1 MKHSLI
7 LALTAALTLVAA
19 DDPWQ
24 KVQELKSG
32 TELRIQKKGA
42 AQPVLAQMDEANE
55 ERIVVVVKNEQVA
68 IAKDQI
74 DRIDFRPKAGS
85 RIVKET
91 KTTTSAPGNPSPAE
105 QRIGGGPP
113 GPSGSSSSSLTFG
126 SKPDFETIYRRAPM
140 PLPKKPQP

>member
-74 DRIDFRPKAGS
+74 DRIDFRP
-85 RIVKET
+85 
-91 KTTTSAPGNPSPAE
+91 N
-105 QRIGGGPP
+105 
-113 GPSGSSSSSLTFG
+113 
-126 SKPDFETIYRRAPM
+126 
-140 PLPKKPQP
+140 